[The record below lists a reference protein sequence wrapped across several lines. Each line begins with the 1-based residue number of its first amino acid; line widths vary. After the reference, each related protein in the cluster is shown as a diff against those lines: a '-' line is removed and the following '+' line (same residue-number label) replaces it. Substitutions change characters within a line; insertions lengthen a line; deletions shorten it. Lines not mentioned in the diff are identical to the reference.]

1 MDTEAARAEW
11 DVDIVSLTKFA
22 RFWHSQARRVG
33 DGILSWCTLT
43 FPYLK
48 LSMAAF
54 WVSELRIE
62 GVIEEIIVRTVLV
75 ILNTIS

>member
-1 MDTEAARAEW
+1 MDTERSSKGGMGCRHCQF
-11 DVDIVSLTKFA
+11 DKVRTVFGIHK
-22 RFWHSQARRVG
+22 RG

-54 WVSELRIE
+54 CVSELRIE